1 MQLAAI
7 SVVMR
12 KIIFTFALAL
22 GVWAGSQTLQMN
34 SASAQVG
41 TFTPFTNQPV
51 SPLTNQIAFTNTVVE
66 PTNLSAL
73 QMSDVVNLLLVL
85 QTNVE
90 QTLPALAFVESNAT
104 FVNPSAAGGAG
115 GAVAPITSNPPSL
128 VASQTN
134 AVQLPTSFSLRIGT
148 NTFTLDPATLQA
160 IIVLE
165 NDLARTLPVLQS
177 LNGTSPTPT
186 NTISVTRTFLNPAV
200 QSFAPPPLTG
210 SFLLPLTNMSPF
222 IISGSPS
229 AF

>member
-12 KIIFTFALAL
+12 KIIFTFVLVW
-22 GVWAGSQTLQMN
+22 GVWAGSQTMQMN
-34 SASAQVG
+34 SASAQMG
-41 TFTPFTNQPV
+41 AFTPFTNQPV

-104 FVNPSAAGGAG
+104 FVNPSAAGGA
-115 GAVAPITSNPPSL
+115 VAPITSNPASL

-222 IISGSPS
+222 ILTGNPS

>member
-12 KIIFTFALAL
+12 KIIFTFVLVW
-22 GVWAGSQTLQMN
+22 GVWAGSQTMQIN
-34 SASAQVG
+34 SASAQTG
-41 TFTPFTNQPV
+41 AFTPFTNRPV

-104 FVNPSAAGGAG
+104 FVNPSTAIGAG
-115 GAVAPITSNPPSL
+115 SAVAPITSNPASL

-134 AVQLPTSFSLRIGT
+134 AVPLPTSFSLRIGT

>member
-22 GVWAGSQTLQMN
+22 GVWAGSQTMQMN
-34 SASAQVG
+34 SASAQAG
-41 TFTPFTNQPV
+41 AFTPLTNQPV

-128 VASQTN
+128 VTSQTN
-134 AVQLPTSFSLRIGT
+134 AVQLPMSFSLRIGT

-222 IISGSPS
+222 IISGNPS